1 MGSNSSKVTEG
12 GILIELEKPYYYPG
26 ELVLGKLYLNF
37 HQNFS
42 SHGVELGLEVEEF
55 GSFKEQKRRGNRHSN
70 NIITSEQNHNHDRN
84 HNHNTNI
91 NHNNSNQ
98 WYSKLRFGK
107 RILFK
112 SSQIIINFQNNLV
125 YSGQYVYPFSFML
138 PPNLPGSFEYYD
150 HENAAYI
157 KYLIQAKTLSSHS
170 NNHIKNEM
178 LLIVRQSPQFFQ
190 YPTRLSDTKN
200 ITTWCCFGKGTSTL
214 NISYE
219 KNYYC
224 PEEKVNVICEL
235 DNTRCQLKATCIKIS
250 LMQTI
255 VIRDKKNRTKYL
267 TRKVAESR
275 YEGQYVSIYFYIRML
290 GKRTR
295 ELLNFY

>member
-26 ELVLGKLYLNF
+26 EMIHGKIYLNF
-37 HQNFS
+37 NQNFS
-42 SHGVELGLEVEEF
+42 SHGIELVLEVEEA
-55 GSFKEQKRRGNRHSN
+55 GSFKEQKRRRHNRNSNLLSNQNNKHQNLNSQNNRH
-70 NIITSEQNHNHDRN
+70 TS
-84 HNHNTNI
+84 
-91 NHNNSNQ
+91 
-98 WYSKLRFGK
+98 WYSKLRTGK

-112 SSQIIINFQNNLV
+112 SSQIIITFHNNMI

-150 HENAAYI
+150 HDNMAYI
-157 KYLIQAKTLSSHS
+157 KYLLQSKALSSHS
-170 NNHIKNEM
+170 NNHIQNEM
-178 LLIVRQSPQFFQ
+178 LVIVRQPPQFFQ

-200 ITTWCCFGKGTSTL
+200 ISTWCCFGKGSSTL

-235 DNTRCQLKATCIKIS
+235 DNTRCSLNATCIKIA
-250 LMQTI
+250 LVQTI
-255 VIRDKKNRTKYL
+255 IIRDKKKRLKNL
-267 TRKVAESR
+267 TRVVAESR
-275 YEGQYVSIYFYIRML
+275 YDSIYVKFI
-290 GKRTR
+290 
-295 ELLNFY
+295 